1 VFERQDVM
9 MQYLNQFNKI
19 KNLRFDSFKKTLEIF
34 KERELKTIVET
45 GTARGKIK
53 FFFFKKYN
61 WKDGMSTTMF
71 GAYVYNNSGHLYTCD
86 ISKKNIEN
94 SRSFTKK
101 YSQYISYV
109 IDDSINFLSNF
120 DKKIDLLY
128 LDSLDG
134 HDPVSASN
142 HQLHEI
148 KAATK
153 NMHKDTL
160 ILLDDKGTKTNL
172 SLNYLID
179 HSYEI
184 LLETEYQILLSKE
197 K

>member
-1 VFERQDVM
+1 
-9 MQYLNQFNKI
+9 
-19 KNLRFDSFKKTLEIF
+19 
-34 KERELKTIVET
+34 
-45 GTARGKIK
+45 
-53 FFFFKKYN
+53 
-61 WKDGMSTTMF
+61 MSTTMF

-142 HQLHEI
+142 HQLSEI

-184 LLETEYQILLSKE
+184 LLETKYQILLSKE